1 MKRIICILCF
11 LLIICG
17 CQNKIDNFDSSK
29 SYTIDNQIKLEVIKQ
44 EAIQIIE
51 PSNKNMITSGIQA
64 KNDNLFIDV
73 LFKVTNIS
81 QEQFKLQQI
90 FSGRYEVNQV
100 SYDLNMI
107 METKSYTG
115 LTSTDTIKKDEERY
129 VHLYC
134 EIPKDEMKKEIVL
147 HFQVIKQMDYKYT
160 FKIDEETKIDDN
172 QQSIG
177 DTLSLQQSQITLT
190 KLGQSKKIEPSQKGF
205 FYSYIPVDHQDETF
219 IYLQLDIHNTSNQ
232 KIIPKNY
239 IYCEYHLD
247 NTKTSSQIILESENH
262 KSLEKSGNI
271 EPLQTRTIYMVVPI
285 KDTLLNKQGYMQLFI
300 EGKTFQITL

>member
-90 FSGRYEVNQV
+90 FSGR
-100 SYDLNMI
+100 
-107 METKSYTG
+107 
-115 LTSTDTIKKDEERY
+115 
-129 VHLYC
+129 
-134 EIPKDEMKKEIVL
+134 
-147 HFQVIKQMDYKYT
+147 
-160 FKIDEETKIDDN
+160 
-172 QQSIG
+172 
-177 DTLSLQQSQITLT
+177 
-190 KLGQSKKIEPSQKGF
+190 
-205 FYSYIPVDHQDETF
+205 
-219 IYLQLDIHNTSNQ
+219 
-232 KIIPKNY
+232 
-239 IYCEYHLD
+239 
-247 NTKTSSQIILESENH
+247 
-262 KSLEKSGNI
+262 
-271 EPLQTRTIYMVVPI
+271 
-285 KDTLLNKQGYMQLFI
+285 
-300 EGKTFQITL
+300 